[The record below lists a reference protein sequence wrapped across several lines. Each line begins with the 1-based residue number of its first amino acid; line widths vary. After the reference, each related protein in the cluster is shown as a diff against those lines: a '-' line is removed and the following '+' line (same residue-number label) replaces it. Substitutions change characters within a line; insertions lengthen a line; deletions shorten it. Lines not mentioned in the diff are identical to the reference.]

1 VVLLTNG
8 KRVLITGI
16 SGFVGS
22 WLAEFLLKQGL
33 EVSGIVRWRSK
44 LDNIELIKDK
54 INLVYADMKDGHSV
68 NTAISNIEP
77 DYIFHLS
84 AQSYVPMSWTA
95 PVDTME
101 NNVIGTINLLEAV
114 IKSKCSPVIHI
125 AGSSEEY
132 GLVCP
137 DELPIK
143 ETNQLRPL
151 SPYGI
156 SKVAED
162 LLGTQ
167 YNKTYGLKTVI
178 TRAFNHTGPRRGEVF
193 VTSNFAKQIVEI
205 EKGQREPG
213 IYVGNLNSIRDF
225 TDVRDI
231 VKAYWLAVTKCDY
244 GEVYNICSEKE
255 RNIQNVLDLL
265 ISKSTVKNKIKIIPD
280 LSRMRSSDVPILK
293 GDCSKFKNITGW
305 KNEVPFDTT
314 MEDLLSYWR
323 EILK

>member
-1 VVLLTNG
+1 MIG

-22 WLAEFLLKQGL
+22 WLAEFLLKQDL
-33 EVSGIVRWRSK
+33 EVTGIVRWRSK

-68 NTAISNIEP
+68 NSSISNIEP
-77 DYIFHLS
+77 DYIFHLA
-84 AQSYVPMSWTA
+84 AQSYVPMSFMA

-114 IKSKCSPVIHI
+114 RKSKCSPVIHI

-132 GLVCP
+132 GLVYP
-137 DELPIK
+137 EELPIK

-167 YNKTYGLKTVI
+167 YNKTYGLKTII
-178 TRAFNHTGPRRGEVF
+178 TRAFNHTGPRRGDVF
-193 VTSNFAKQIVEI
+193 VTSNFAKQLAEI
-205 EKGQREPG
+205 EKGLREPI
-213 IYVGNLNSIRDF
+213 IYVGNLTTKRDF
-225 TDVRDI
+225 SDVRDI
-231 VKAYWLAVTKCDY
+231 VKAYWLAVTKCEY

-255 RNIQNVLDLL
+255 IDIQKVLDLL
-265 ISKSTVKNKIKIIPD
+265 ISISTIKNKIKITPD
-280 LSRMRSSDVPILK
+280 SSRIRPSDVLVLK
-293 GDCSKFKNITGW
+293 GDCSKFKNITEW
-305 KNEVPFDTT
+305 KNEIPFETT
-314 MEDLLSYWR
+314 IEDLLNYWR
-323 EILK
+323 RCYDKI

>member
-1 VVLLTNG
+1 MNG
-8 KRVLITGI
+8 KKVLITGI

-33 EVSGIVRWRSK
+33 EVSGIVRFRSK

-84 AQSYVPMSWTA
+84 AQSYVPMSWIA
-95 PVDTME
+95 PVDTIE
-101 NNVIGTINLLEAV
+101 NNVVGTINLLEAV
-114 IKSKCSPVIHI
+114 RKSKCTPVIQI

-132 GLVCP
+132 GLVYP

-143 ETNQLRPL
+143 EINQLRPL

-205 EKGQREPG
+205 ERGKKEPR
-213 IYVGNLNSIRDF
+213 IYVGNLSSKRDF
-225 TDVRDI
+225 SDVRDV

-255 RNIQNVLDLL
+255 RDIQSVLDIL
-265 ISKSTVKNKIKIIPD
+265 ISMSTIKNKIKIIPD
-280 LSRMRSSDVPILK
+280 LSRIRISDVNILK
-293 GDCSKFKNITGW
+293 GDCSKFRNITGW
-305 KNEVPFDTT
+305 KNEIPFDTT
-314 MEDLLSYWR
+314 MGDLLNYWR
-323 EILK
+323 EMLK